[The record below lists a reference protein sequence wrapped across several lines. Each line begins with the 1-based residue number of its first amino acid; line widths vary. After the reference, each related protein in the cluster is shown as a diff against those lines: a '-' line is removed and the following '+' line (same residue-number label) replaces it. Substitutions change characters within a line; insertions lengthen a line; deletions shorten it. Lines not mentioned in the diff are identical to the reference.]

1 MRLLTTITLL
11 TICFTATA
19 QTFQTKK
26 KSWNRADTLFAKNKI
41 QKNLTYFPYTY
52 IDTEYR
58 YFDSTGIGV
67 IIQNSLPRG
76 GATTDSTGKK
86 FGYRIFFYRVINEAG
101 SPLELTITFPADSFA
116 IPHLSGSYAKVFLP
130 QDTMTLN
137 KEILYSYGIK
147 GLDSSSFASF
157 NKPTV
162 LQRIIKPKEESQFY
176 IGVLFYRVS
185 PREPKDGGREGPVRA
200 NLS

>member
-130 QDTMTLN
+130 QDTMT
-137 KEILYSYGIK
+137 Y
-147 GLDSSSFASF
+147 
-157 NKPTV
+157 
-162 LQRIIKPKEESQFY
+162 
-176 IGVLFYRVS
+176 
-185 PREPKDGGREGPVRA
+185 
-200 NLS
+200 